1 MIVLKTSYLE
11 YLLNEIKIGIETW
24 VEEKNLLL
32 NGEAVRFC

>member
-24 VEEKNLLL
+24 VEKKTY
-32 NGEAVRFC
+32 F

>member
-24 VEEKNLLL
+24 VEKKNLLL
-32 NGEAVRFC
+32 NDEAVRFC